1 MPDELFGNSGTRLVG
16 FISVAPLEGPAGKRR
31 RNMKSVDEQVVLLT
45 GATDGIGKG
54 TARELARMGAT
65 VLLHGRSQK
74 KLDAV
79 RQEIAAEPANAHLQ
93 TYSSDFSSL
102 ADVRRLADQIVSAH
116 AHLHVLINNA
126 GIGAGAR
133 GRQQRQMSEEGHELR
148 FAVNHLAPFLLTHR
162 LIPVLRGDGPARVV
176 NVASA
181 AQQEIDF
188 SDIML
193 ESGYSGMRAYSQSKL
208 AMVMATFEFARR
220 LAGGLIAVNCLHP
233 GSLLDTKMVRESF
246 GQPQGEVEEGIRAE
260 IFVAT
265 APEIEGISGEYFDRT
280 QRARAHAQAYDARAR
295 QRLWQV
301 SEEWTGISSGFLK

>member
-1 MPDELFGNSGTRLVG
+1 
-16 FISVAPLEGPAGKRR
+16 
-31 RNMKSVDEQVVLLT
+31 MKPIDEQVVLVT

-65 VLLHGRSQK
+65 VLLHGRSQE
-74 KLDAV
+74 KLNAV
-79 RQEIAAEPANAHLQ
+79 RQEIAAETANTRLQ
-93 TYSSDFSSL
+93 TYRADFASL
-102 ADVRRLADQIVSAH
+102 AEVRRLADQVTRAQP
-116 AHLHVLINNA
+116 HLHVLINNA
-126 GIGAGAR
+126 GIGAGVR
-133 GRQQRQMSEEGHELR
+133 GRQQRQMSEDGYELR
-148 FAVNHLAPFLLTHR
+148 FAVNHLAPFLLTHL
-162 LIPVLRGDGPARVV
+162 LISVLRRDGLARVV

-188 SDIML
+188 TDIML

-220 LAGGLIAVNCLHP
+220 LGGGPPTVNCLHP

-260 IFVAT
+260 IFGAT

-280 QRARAHAQAYDARAR
+280 QQARAHAQAYDAWAR

-301 SEEWTGISSGFLK
+301 SEKWTGISSGFLK

>member
-1 MPDELFGNSGTRLVG
+1 
-16 FISVAPLEGPAGKRR
+16 
-31 RNMKSVDEQVVLLT
+31 MKPIDEQVVLVT

-54 TARELARMGAT
+54 TAHELARMGAT
-65 VLLHGRSQK
+65 VLLHGRSQE

-79 RQEIAAEPANAHLQ
+79 RQEIAAESASTRLQ
-93 TYSSDFSSL
+93 TYRADFSSL
-102 ADVRRLADQIVSAH
+102 AEVRRLADQIVGAH
-116 AHLHVLINNA
+116 PHLHVLINNA

-133 GRQQRQMSEEGHELR
+133 GRQQRQMSEEGYELR
-148 FAVNHLAPFLLTHR
+148 FAVNHLAPFLLTHL
-162 LIPVLRGDGPARVV
+162 LIPVLRGDGHARVV

-181 AQQEIDF
+181 AQQEMDF

-220 LAGGLIAVNCLHP
+220 LSSGSPTVNCLHP
-233 GSLLDTKMVRESF
+233 GSLLDTKMVREGF
-246 GQPQGEVEEGIRAE
+246 GQPQGDVEEGIRAE

-265 APEIEGISGEYFDRT
+265 APQIEGITGEYFDRT

-301 SEEWTGISSGFLK
+301 SEELTGISGGRLK

>member
-1 MPDELFGNSGTRLVG
+1 
-16 FISVAPLEGPAGKRR
+16 
-31 RNMKSVDEQVVLLT
+31 MKPVDEQVVLVT

-65 VLLHGRSQK
+65 VLLHGRSQE

-79 RQEIAAEPANAHLQ
+79 RQEIAAETANTRLQ
-93 TYSSDFSSL
+93 TYTADFSSL
-102 ADVRRLADQIVSAH
+102 AEVRRLANQVISAQT
-116 AHLHVLINNA
+116 HLHVLINNA
-126 GIGAGAR
+126 GIGAGTR
-133 GRQQRQMSEEGHELR
+133 GRQRRQMSEDGYELR
-148 FAVNHLAPFLLTHR
+148 FAVNHLAPFLLTH
-162 LIPVLRGDGPARVV
+162 LLVAALVGDGLARVV

-188 SDIML
+188 ANVML

-246 GQPQGEVEEGIRAE
+246 GQPQGDVEEGIRAE
-260 IFVAT
+260 IFVAI

-301 SEEWTGISSGFLK
+301 SEELTGIAGQPSG

>member
-1 MPDELFGNSGTRLVG
+1 MRP
-16 FISVAPLEGPAGKRR
+16 
-31 RNMKSVDEQVVLLT
+31 VDAQVVLVT

-54 TARELARMGAT
+54 VARELARMGAT

-79 RQEIAAEPANAHLQ
+79 RQEITAETGNTRLQ
-93 TYSSDFSSL
+93 IYKADFSSL
-102 ADVRRLADQIVSAH
+102 AQVRRLADHLISAH
-116 AHLHVLINNA
+116 THLHVLINNA

-133 GRQQRQMSEEGHELR
+133 GRQQRQMSEDGYELR
-148 FAVNHLAPFLLTHR
+148 FAVNHLAPFLLTR
-162 LIPVLRGDGPARVV
+162 LLVPALLGDGFARVV

-188 SDIML
+188 ANIML

-208 AMVMATFEFARR
+208 AMVMTTFEFAQR
-220 LAGGLIAVNCLHP
+220 LAGRAIAVNCLHP

-246 GQPQGEVEEGIRAE
+246 GRPQGDVEEGIRAE

-265 APEIEGISGEYFDRT
+265 APEIEGMSGEYFDHA
-280 QRARAHAQAYDARAR
+280 QRARAHPQAYDARAR

-301 SEEWTGISSGFLK
+301 SEAWTGLAARSSR

>member
-1 MPDELFGNSGTRLVG
+1 
-16 FISVAPLEGPAGKRR
+16 
-31 RNMKSVDEQVVLLT
+31 MKSVDEQVVLLT

-79 RQEIAAEPANAHLQ
+79 RQEIAAETANTRLQ
-93 TYSSDFSSL
+93 IYRADFSSL
-102 ADVRRLADQIVSAH
+102 VEVRRLADQVISDQAR
-116 AHLHVLINNA
+116 LHVLINNA

-133 GRQQRQMSEEGHELR
+133 GRQQRQMSEDGYELR
-148 FAVNHLAPFLLTHR
+148 FAVNHLAPFLLTH
-162 LIPVLRGDGPARVV
+162 LLVPALRGDGPARVV

-188 SDIML
+188 ADVML
-193 ESGYSGMRAYSQSKL
+193 EKGYSGMRAYSQSKL

-220 LAGGLIAVNCLHP
+220 FADRAIAVNCLHP

-246 GQPQGEVEEGIRAE
+246 GQPQGDVEEGIRAE
-260 IFVAT
+260 IFLAT
-265 APEIEGISGEYFDRT
+265 APEIEGMSGEYFDRT
-280 QRARAHAQAYDARAR
+280 RPARAHPQAYDARAR

-301 SEEWTGISSGFLK
+301 SEELTGIAGQPSG